1 MKVKDA
7 VFIKSARIPGEY
19 PQQGLPEIAFAGRSN
34 VGKSSLINRLV
45 HRRDLAKTS
54 STPGKTR
61 LLNFFAINATLSL
74 VDLPGYGFARVSE
87 GVRKSWGAMVE
98 TYLKKRKE
106 LRLVVLL
113 VDARLGPT
121 DLDLQLIGWL
131 RHYHIRFITVATK
144 IDKISKSRRA
154 SAIKR
159 IRDGLTESSA
169 SVLPFSAVTGEGK
182 DLVWKEIMEACQG
195 PVRDDAKDNAANRNT
210 PSGNRYPGDSEGRR
224 NG

>member
-1 MKVKDA
+1 MNVKDA
-7 VFIKSARIPGEY
+7 VFIKSARTPADY
-19 PQQGLPEIAFAGRSN
+19 PYQGFPEIAFAGRSN

-61 LLNFFAINATLSL
+61 LLNFFSIDSTLSF

-87 GVRKSWGAMVE
+87 GVRKSWGSMVE
-98 TYLKKRKE
+98 TYLRKRKE

-113 VDARLGPT
+113 VDGRLGPT
-121 DLDLQLIGWL
+121 QLDLQLIGWL

-144 IDKISKSRRA
+144 IDKVYKSRRA
-154 SAIKR
+154 SEIKR
-159 IRDGLTESSA
+159 IRDGLTEYGG
-169 SVLPFSAVTGEGK
+169 SVIPFSAVTGEGK

-195 PVRDDAKDNAANRNT
+195 R
-210 PSGNRYPGDSEGRR
+210 SE
-224 NG
+224 